1 MGDNNYT
8 DNYPYPDPKK
18 DDNLLPNER
27 PKDSDL
33 KEKSYDDYYNKKSF
47 DSSYFY
53 YALKDLIIILIS
65 FIFLLELSIL
75 HMNLILILNSI
86 ILLEIIFHLE
96 DLVEHIFKS
105 IFLKEY
111 NSQNLFNSEQQIFLS
126 QFNPNYS

>member
-8 DNYPYPDPKK
+8 DNFPWLDPKK

-27 PKDSDL
+27 LKDSDL

-75 HMNLILILNSI
+75 HMNLILILDSI

>member
-1 MGDNNYT
+1 
-8 DNYPYPDPKK
+8 
-18 DDNLLPNER
+18 
-27 PKDSDL
+27 
-33 KEKSYDDYYNKKSF
+33 
-47 DSSYFY
+47 
-53 YALKDLIIILIS
+53 
-65 FIFLLELSIL
+65 
-75 HMNLILILNSI
+75 MNLILILNSI